1 MARKTDKSKN
11 VGNQYEISIED
22 FELSHENLSSCL
34 DLYGICRKKDF
45 NMMTMKLLKVI
56 AGFMPKFTS
65 RIFLWLEFLRSFRGL
80 SFKGQLNIFISALF
94 DIFFYSISGW
104 AYNPKMLFSGIYEI
118 KPYRILIYE
127 RGGTEDLYNA
137 LPRREGDVHDF
148 IVDNLKRGD
157 VFVDVGANIG
167 YYTILASRLVGTGGR
182 VFAVEPVPQTV
193 KVLKFNIKLNELR
206 NVTVVDK
213 VAWNSCCK
221 LKMKI
226 AFGEF
231 GCASFF
237 HNGVEVD
244 VDAIPL
250 DEVLVNVPKIKLI
263 KIDVEGAEYE
273 VLQGLRRTLT
283 RTEYVVL
290 ELQGKGVR

>member
-1 MARKTDKSKN
+1 
-11 VGNQYEISIED
+11 
-22 FELSHENLSSCL
+22 
-34 DLYGICRKKDF
+34 
-45 NMMTMKLLKVI
+45 MMTMKLLKVI
-56 AGFMPKFTS
+56 AGFMSKFTS

-80 SFKGQLNIFISALF
+80 SFKGQLDIFISALF

-127 RGGTEDLYNA
+127 RGGTEDLYYA

-193 KVLKFNIKLNELR
+193 KVLKFNIKLNGLR

-231 GCASFF
+231 GRASFF

-290 ELQGKGVR
+290 ELSRKVGECLKLLREYGFTCEKMKFTSYYRCYKTHNSGVVRV

>member
-1 MARKTDKSKN
+1 M
-11 VGNQYEISIED
+11 Q
-22 FELSHENLSSCL
+22 
-34 DLYGICRKKDF
+34 KKDF

-56 AGFMPKFTS
+56 AGFMSKFTS

-80 SFKGQLNIFISALF
+80 SFKGQLDIFISALF

-127 RGGTEDLYNA
+127 RGGTEDLYYA

-193 KVLKFNIKLNELR
+193 KVLKFNIKLNGLR

-231 GCASFF
+231 GRASFF

-290 ELQGKGVR
+290 ELSRKVGECLKLLREYGFTCEKMKFTSYYRCYKTHNSGVVRV